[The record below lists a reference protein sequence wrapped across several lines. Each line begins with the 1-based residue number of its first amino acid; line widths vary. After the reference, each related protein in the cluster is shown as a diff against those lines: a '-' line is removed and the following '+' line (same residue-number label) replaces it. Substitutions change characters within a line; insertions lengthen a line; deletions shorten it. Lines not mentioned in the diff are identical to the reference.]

1 MIRRFGA
8 VATLAILAVGCNAPG
23 QGWERLWPDDWTLHN
38 DGVVWVS
45 GVPAAGR
52 EFGFSGR
59 SREFR
64 GELLNTGSSPVT
76 VRILGPGRGS
86 DWSLEPGEY
95 RMLETN
101 LRAGSYRIEAP
112 PQVVL
117 GSPRLGRPMDD
128 PRMLVVVLVDTLRDD
143 HVTAELMPGV
153 SAFFNG
159 GRRWHAVQANSSWTL
174 PSVASFFTARPVLDL
189 TSPAGEIIGVPE
201 GLPVWAEVLDEAG
214 FVGGGVVANY
224 TVHALNG
231 FAAGFSSYLVPDGR
245 GSGEAPDCHRVV
257 DRARSWL
264 VRHRGE
270 DAFLYLH
277 LMDPHEPYRD
287 HTEAGRTVP
296 PLRPLARGER
306 AVTDEEHSL
315 LRELYAGE
323 VSHVDRVL
331 TEFLGELPDH
341 AVVVFTSDHGEGLG
355 EHGAWSHGLELHQET
370 LSVPLMISGPGVEA
384 GDDDTLVQLLDLGP
398 TLLDL
403 VGVRPDPSMIGRSLV
418 EGGSDEPVVSATFS
432 AGPLRWAWRRD
443 GEKVVIRMA
452 EQPGLGAV
460 SRTRLIEVDP
470 PSSGGTLIDLR
481 TDPDEGRPGPIP
493 PELMPEVGAAFA
505 RTAGRMVPGMQLMLW
520 GGSGFTTQTLAMT
533 AEIDVVQAWSSAGI
547 AVNHADGMM
556 TITCADA
563 ELLCAVAA
571 AADSI
576 PRTVI
581 PMGERN
587 GWAGLESSVPVD
599 PRDLGPPDRLGPGW
613 NLWWNP
619 DRALVVGGH
628 DETIERL
635 RALGYI
641 E

>member
-1 MIRRFGA
+1 M
-8 VATLAILAVGCNAPG
+8 VLLHGCAALDR
-23 QGWERLWPDDWTLHN
+23 GWERLWPDDWTLHN
-38 DGVVWVS
+38 DGVVWVN
-45 GVPAAGR
+45 GVQAADR

-59 SREFR
+59 DREFR
-64 GELLNTGSSPVT
+64 VELLNTNPSPVT

-112 PQVVL
+112 PHVVL
-117 GSPRLGRPMDD
+117 GSPRLGRPLVE
-128 PRMLVVVLVDTLRDD
+128 PRLLVVVLVDTLRDD
-143 HVTAELMPGV
+143 HVTAELMPGI
-153 SAFFNG
+153 SAFFSG
-159 GRRWHAVQANSSWTL
+159 GRRWHTVQANSSWTL

-189 TSPAGEIIGVPE
+189 TSPEGEIIGVPE
-201 GLPVWAEVLDEAG
+201 GLPAWAEVLDEAG

-245 GSGEAPDCHRVV
+245 DDGEAPDCDRVV
-257 DRARSWL
+257 ERARSWL
-264 VRHRGE
+264 ARHRGE
-270 DAFLYLH
+270 DSFLYLH

-287 HTEAGRTVP
+287 HTEAGRTP
-296 PLRPLARGER
+296 PSLRSLARGER
-306 AVTDEEHSL
+306 AATDEERSL
-315 LRELYAGE
+315 LRELYGGE
-323 VSHVDRVL
+323 VRHVDRVL

-355 EHGAWSHGLELHQET
+355 EHGAWGHGLELHQET
-370 LSVPLMISGPGVEA
+370 LSVPLMISGPAVEA
-384 GDDDTLVQLLDLGP
+384 GKDDSPVQLLDLGP

-403 VGVRPDPSMIGRSLV
+403 VGVRPDPSMIGRSLLS
-418 EGGSDEPVVSATFS
+418 GGSDEPMVSATFS

-452 EQPGLGAV
+452 EQPGLGAEI
-460 SRTRLIEVDP
+460 RTRLIEVDP
-470 PSSGGTLIDLR
+470 PPSGGTLIDLHA
-481 TDPDEGRPGPIP
+481 DPAEDRPGPIP
-493 PELMPEVGAAFA
+493 PGLMPEVGGIFA
-505 RTAGRMVPGMQLMLW
+505 RTAGRLVPGMQLMLW
-520 GGSGFTTQTLAMT
+520 GGSGFTTQTLVVD
-533 AEIDVVQAWSSAGI
+533 AEIEVIQAWSSAGI
-547 AVNHADGMM
+547 AVSHGDGML

-563 ELLCAVAA
+563 GLLCAVAA
-571 AADSI
+571 ATDSI

-599 PRDLGPPDRLGPGW
+599 PRDLDPPDLLGPGW

-619 DRALVVGGH
+619 ERPLVVGGH
-628 DETIERL
+628 EETLERL

-641 E
+641 D